1 MFKIYFILLMEASK
15 DLICLTN
22 KDTRVKV
29 SSSLKGS
36 PENTKDKLFDGK
48 VDTSWYSNSG
58 KFQYIYV
65 YFDEPVNIKEINFI
79 FDEGFAPKEIEMSIS
94 QTDEY
99 DNKKPVL
106 TQIKTFD
113 VSKSNGTD
121 KLTLN
126 EEEMKKCLSVK
137 TVKFLMKK
145 FNDPFGRIIVY
156 DLKIKG
162 TK

>member
-1 MFKIYFILLMEASK
+1 MEASN

-65 YFDEPVNIKEINFI
+65 YFDEPVNIKEIYFNFDGS
-79 FDEGFAPKEIEMSIS
+79 FSPKEIEMSIS

-99 DNKKPVL
+99 NNKKPVL

-113 VSKSNGTD
+113 VPNSNETH
-121 KLTLN
+121 KFTL
-126 EEEMKKCLSVK
+126 EEEDMKNCSGIK

-162 TK
+162 SK